1 MSKIKIAFGLYSLLL
16 LAATPAPVVS
26 QEVQALMGT
35 PRKAVEAKQIC
46 NHHDGWGAECLVR
59 SDVSLAVARPT
70 TAHQVDA
77 SHPHERRDAETTS
90 PKR

>member
-1 MSKIKIAFGLYSLLL
+1 MSKIKIAFGLYSLFLT
-16 LAATPAPVVS
+16 AATPGPVAG
-26 QEVQALMGT
+26 QEVQAVTGA
-35 PRKAVEAKQIC
+35 PRKTVEAKQIC

-59 SDVSLAVARPT
+59 SDVSLAAARPT

-77 SHPHERRDAETTS
+77 SHTHERRNGETTS